1 VADPQRAAAVAN
13 ALKPSGLVPRGWLM
27 PERGAAPLL
36 TSGKPAGAICL
47 VGHAGGGFWPVFA
60 GWRQKNPE
68 IADPLD
74 AWSKMVIEPV
84 ARMAGGQAVFPSDR
98 PWHPF
103 QAWATEAE
111 GLRRSALG
119 MLIHPVYGLWHG
131 YRGAILFED
140 VALDDLNPG
149 DLAARPRL
157 TRATCAPTSRAS
169 EAVRPGLSHRMDLP
183 SMPVAPTWDQMPA
196 CKGAWIPAAWLA
208 TPVPS
213 GPNTVT
219 RPTRSGFTWWR
230 FSRTDFNRSMPP

>member
-1 VADPQRAAAVAN
+1 VTGARVADPQRAAAVAN
-13 ALKPSGLVPRGWLM
+13 ALKPSGLVPRGWLI

-60 GWRQKNPE
+60 GWRQKNPG

-111 GLRRSALG
+111 GLRRSPLG

-149 DLAARPRL
+149 DLAARPSSHPCDMCPDKPCLRGCPAGAF
-157 TRATCAPTSRAS
+157 TSDGFAVDACRAHLGSDA
-169 EAVRPGLSHRMDLP
+169 GLQGCMD
-183 SMPVAPTWDQMPA
+183 SGCMARDACPVGTEYRYPADQ
-196 CKGAWIPAAWLA
+196 I
-208 TPVPS
+208 
-213 GPNTVT
+213 
-219 RPTRSGFTWWR
+219 R
-230 FSRTDFNRSMPP
+230 FHMVAFF